1 MSVNEQILKL
11 VRFIV
16 GTARE
21 CEFSRLS
28 TIHIVKYLYM
38 ADFFN
43 AKSEGRTL
51 TSWKW
56 KFWDFGPWAIDSY
69 HAVNDAAL
77 KGFINSEAKESK
89 YHNLDE
95 SNEYHLFYC
104 DQDDLA
110 VNELE
115 TLGRKILPNIRT
127 RIAIQGII
135 GKYGNKTNPLLHYVY
150 STEPLIGK
158 KRGDF
163 LSFEGLAWPKENA
176 IKTIPMGKK
185 KLKKAKEIIKRI
197 KGKRPPISLSSPG
210 KFDDVYLSQIET
222 LDDQP
227 LCSYSKMPPELS
239 EDCILEGTACIKD
252 IDLDD

>member
-1 MSVNEQILKL
+1 MIVTEQILKL

-69 HAVNDAAL
+69 HAVNNAAS
-77 KGFINSEAKESK
+77 KGFISSEARESK

-104 DQDDLA
+104 DQNNLTDD
-110 VNELE
+110 ELE
-115 TLGRKILPNIRT
+115 TLGREVLPNIRT

-135 GKYGNKTNPLLHYVY
+135 KKYGNKTNSLLHYIY
-150 STEPLIGK
+150 STEPLMGK

-163 LSFEGLAWPKENA
+163 LSFEGLAWPKESA
-176 IKTIPMGKK
+176 APTIPMGKK

-197 KGKRPPISLSSPG
+197 KERRPPIYSPPPG
-210 KFDDVYLSQIET
+210 KFDDVYLSEIKNLEV
-222 LDDQP
+222 P
-227 LCSYSKMPPELS
+227 YISYSLAPPEPS
-239 EDCILEGTACIKD
+239 EDCILEETACVKD